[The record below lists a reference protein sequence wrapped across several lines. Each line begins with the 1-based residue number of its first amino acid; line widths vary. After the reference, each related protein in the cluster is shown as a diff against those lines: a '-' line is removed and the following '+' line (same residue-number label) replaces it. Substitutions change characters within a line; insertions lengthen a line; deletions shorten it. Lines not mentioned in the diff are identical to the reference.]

1 MTKRLIQ
8 ATALALACGLAA
20 CGGDPMKDADA
31 ALAARDLPKA
41 ESQLQALVQAKPDL
55 RPAHMQYFVLLRYLA
70 LQGNAAQQDAYQNK
84 SITEFDW
91 LVKSYGLAA
100 DYRDMEASLK
110 ANPQAAA
117 DLAAAR
123 KPLYGE

>member
-1 MTKRLIQ
+1 MNKRLIQ
-8 ATALALACGLAA
+8 STALALALGLAA
-20 CGGDPMKDADA
+20 CGGDPMKDANA
-31 ALAARDLPKA
+31 ALAVRDLPKA
-41 ESQLQALVQAKPDL
+41 ESLLQALVLAKPDL

-91 LVKSYGLAA
+91 LVKSYGLTA

-110 ANPQAAA
+110 ANPQAAS

>member
-1 MTKRLIQ
+1 MAKHGTLGL
-8 ATALALACGLAA
+8 ALALALGIAA
-20 CGGDPMKDADA
+20 CGGDPMKDANA

-41 ESQLQALVQAKPDL
+41 ESLLQALVQAKPDL
-55 RPAHMQYFVLLRYLA
+55 RVAHMDYFVLLRYLA

-100 DYRDMEASLK
+100 DYRDMEGSLK